1 VEEPAGTG
9 RALEAARERIVMEAV
24 VAVVALIFVLFV
36 ALGAYATVKVV
47 GAAKRGVDRTV
58 AQARRTV
65 EDSTLRAKTFA
76 QPGPQGEIAQ
86 LRLSLRTSMRATQDA
101 LHAGVT
107 EDESLKESLAL
118 FERLSAHGHE
128 LDGELKRLEREPD
141 RNRLTERLPSLRE
154 RTEQITKSADA
165 LRWAA
170 RDRAQRFG
178 NDDLDSLSTQIDME
192 AGALRHWTTE
202 PSPTGT
208 PIVFRPPRGRP
219 VRPRGCP
226 APQQGCPARPQA
238 CLVRRPRDAGA
249 DLGTDAAPGL
259 VAGGAARPRRSADL
273 AGEPRVAQGRGA
285 HPGRD
290 RPARAAT
297 AAYPWEKK
305 PRPES
310 TT

>member
-1 VEEPAGTG
+1 
-9 RALEAARERIVMEAV
+9 MEAV
-24 VAVVALIFVLFV
+24 VAIVALIFVLFV

-128 LDGELKRLEREPD
+128 LDGDLKRLEREPD
-141 RNRLTERLPSLRE
+141 RARLAERLPSLRE
-154 RTEQITKSADA
+154 RTERITQSADA

-202 PSPTGT
+202 PTPTATATGT
-208 PIVFRPPRGRP
+208 SSDPASAGASGPSVGTPGSSAGMPGP
-219 VRPRGCP
+219 SAGVPGP
-226 APQQGCPARPQA
+226 APTRTPEPAAGQTPPPSSWPEAPPVPADQQTWPENPES
-238 CLVRRPRDAGA
+238 RRAE
-249 DLGTDAAPGL
+249 
-259 VAGGAARPRRSADL
+259 
-273 AGEPRVAQGRGA
+273 EPT
-285 HPGRD
+285 
-290 RPARAAT
+290 RAAIDPPVQRQ
-297 AAYPWEKK
+297 AYPWEKK

>member
-1 VEEPAGTG
+1 
-9 RALEAARERIVMEAV
+9 MEAV
-24 VAVVALIFVLFV
+24 VAVVALIFVLFLV
-36 ALGAYATVKVV
+36 LGVYATVKAV

-65 EDSTLRAKTFA
+65 EDSTLRAKTLA

-141 RNRLTERLPSLRE
+141 RARLTKRLPSLRE
-154 RTEQITKSADA
+154 RTEQITKSADS

-170 RDRAQRFG
+170 RDRAHRFVH
-178 NDDLDSLSTQIDME
+178 DDLDSLSTQIDME

-202 PSPTGT
+202 PASTGT
-208 PIVFRPPRGRP
+208 SDPSSAGT
-219 VRPRGCP
+219 P
-226 APQQGCPARPQA
+226 APSAE
-238 CLVRRPRDAGA
+238 
-249 DLGTDAAPGL
+249 APGPSSTRTPEP
-259 VAGGAARPRRSADL
+259 APTPPPAPWPEAPPAPADQQTWPESSESRRAE
-273 AGEPRVAQGRGA
+273 EPT
-285 HPGRD
+285 
-290 RPARAAT
+290 RAAIDPPVQRQ
-297 AAYPWEKK
+297 AYPWEKK

>member
-1 VEEPAGTG
+1 
-9 RALEAARERIVMEAV
+9 MEAV
-24 VAVVALIFVLFV
+24 VAIVALIFVLFV

-118 FERLSAHGHE
+118 FDRLSAHGHE

-202 PSPTGT
+202 PASTGT
-208 PIVFRPPRGRP
+208 ASDPSS
-219 VRPRGCP
+219 
-226 APQQGCPARPQA
+226 AAS
-238 CLVRRPRDAGA
+238 AGA
-249 DLGTDAAPGL
+249 SGPSAGAPGPSAGMPGPPAGVPGAASARAPEPAAGQTPPPASWPAAPP
-259 VAGGAARPRRSADL
+259 VPADQQTWPETPESRRAE
-273 AGEPRVAQGRGA
+273 EPT
-285 HPGRD
+285 
-290 RPARAAT
+290 RAAIDPPVQRQ
-297 AAYPWEKK
+297 AYPWEKK